1 MGAPASSLQENKLLL
16 FCSCAAQLAGKW
28 GLGVMGV
35 LGARVPRDC
44 AQVTPTLAAIDQV
57 TEGEERAGQRDF
69 GSSRGELMHIRT

>member
-1 MGAPASSLQENKLLL
+1 
-16 FCSCAAQLAGKW
+16 
-28 GLGVMGV
+28 MGV